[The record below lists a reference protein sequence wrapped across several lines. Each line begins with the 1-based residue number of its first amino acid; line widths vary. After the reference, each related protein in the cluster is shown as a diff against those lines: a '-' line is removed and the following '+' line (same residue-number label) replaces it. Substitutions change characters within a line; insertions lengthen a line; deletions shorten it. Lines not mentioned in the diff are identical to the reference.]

1 MAACETVPTSPLL
14 PTTFWLSGRL
24 ALLLALGAVAPA
36 AAREVSHRID
46 LRALTLIDRSRP
58 GPFGSVLNEDLDD
71 ELLGIY
77 AAYGVRVAPHRRIR
91 VRGLLDTNVLQ
102 LREGQVFAGPR
113 RIEDEIERT
122 GLIREAWLTLDL
134 PAGLGLGV
142 GKRRARLADGLIFD
156 EYALGAEL
164 SVSAGRL
171 QWTMGA
177 WWPGRAIVP
186 DEAPIVGTTLEYQFD
201 LSNLL
206 YLFAFGDAPDAQSG
220 AAFVK
225 DLVSALLPELPTVAD
240 CATLRGESLRLW
252 MGGGVNVLVQGHA
265 FRAVGAWQTGHAA
278 ILPTSI
284 DAPGCAAIVRSILEA
299 LPRVDEPI
307 SAFGFDASWRVKLN
321 RVVFAGLFGT
331 WLRGDPEPL
340 GGTWTAFSPP
350 ASLLP
355 NTLLFFN
362 GGATSTILDNTLA
375 LSGVEGLGVRAFGA
389 SLLLVL
395 TDRVEVD
402 LLLAGLWPDAG
413 EGAYGAEYDAR
424 LRARLGKQ
432 VDLRVEFGAL
442 LEGAVYD
449 APRVWWQANAA
460 LNWQWESW
468 SD

>member
-1 MAACETVPTSPLL
+1 MLL
-14 PTTFWLSGRL
+14 VC
-24 ALLLALGAVAPA
+24 GAPDSAF
-36 AAREVSHRID
+36 ARDISHRID
-46 LRALTLIDRSRP
+46 LRALTLVDRSRP
-58 GPFGSVLNEDLDD
+58 GPFGTVLNEDLDD

-77 AAYGVRVAPHRRIR
+77 AAYGIQAAPHPR
-91 VRGLLDTNVLQ
+91 VRLRGLLDTNVIQ
-102 LREGQVFAGPR
+102 LRDGDVFAGPR

-134 PAGLGLGV
+134 PAGLGIGL
-142 GKRRARLADGLIFD
+142 GKRRVRLADGLIFD
-156 EYALGAEL
+156 EYALGSEL
-164 SVSAGRL
+164 NISAGRL
-171 QWTMGA
+171 QWTVGA
-177 WWPGRAIVP
+177 WWPGRALVP
-186 DEAPIVGTTLEYQFD
+186 DQALILGTTLEYQFD

-206 YLFAFGDAPDAQSG
+206 YLFAFGDGPNAQSG
-220 AAFVK
+220 AGFVK

-240 CATLRGESLRLW
+240 CATLRGDSLRLW
-252 MGGGVNVLVQGHA
+252 MGGGLNLLVEGHA

-284 DAPGCAAIVRSILEA
+284 DAPDCAPIVRSILEA

-321 RVVFAGLFGT
+321 RVMFAGLFGT

-340 GGTWTAFSPP
+340 SGTWTAFSPP

-375 LSGVEGLGVRAFGA
+375 LSGIEGRGVRAFGA
-389 SLLLVL
+389 SVLFVL
-395 TDRVEVD
+395 TDRVEID

-413 EGAYGAEYDAR
+413 EGAYGTEYNTR
-424 LRARLGKQ
+424 LRARLADQ
-432 VDLRVEFGAL
+432 LDLRVEFGAL
-442 LEGAVYD
+442 LEGKVYD
-449 APRVWWQANAA
+449 APRVWWQANGA
-460 LNWQWESW
+460 LNWQWDSW